1 MTVGVP
7 REIKD
12 QEYRVSMTPGGVSRL
27 VEAGQQVIVETGA
40 GEGSGY
46 SDSDYRNAGAVI
58 VPAASDAWG
67 AELVVKVKEPLPREY
82 GFLRPDLVLFTYLHL
97 AAERELTLEMVKR
110 GVTGIA
116 YETVELADGQLP
128 LLKPMSEVAGRLAVQ
143 TGAFYLEKLHGG
155 SGKLLGG
162 VAGVEPARVTIIGGG
177 IVGASAA
184 RVALGMGAEVT
195 VLDMNIDKLRHLEE
209 VLHERLIT
217 RSADPLSVE
226 EAVAEAD
233 LLVGAVL
240 VKGARTPRV
249 VTRRMVARMAKGERR
264 HRRLRRPGGVRRD
277 DPPDEALGPDLF
289 RRRHPALRGHQ
300 HARCRPQ
307 DKHCCPVQCHPSLC
321 GQAGRSRDT
330 GCACIESRPRK
341 GRECPPRQRDV
352 PGCRRG
358 LRNRVQAA
366 WVDRFGSF
374 GMAAQCRGSWEISS
388 KRRHSNHPE
397 S

>member
-12 QEYRVSMTPGGVSRL
+12 QEYRVSMTPGGVRQL
-27 VEAGQQVIVETGA
+27 VEAGHRVVVETSA
-40 GEGSGY
+40 GEGSGF
-46 SDSDYRNAGAVI
+46 SDSDYSNVGAVI

-67 AELVVKVKEPLPREY
+67 AELVVKVKEPLPGEY

-97 AAERELTLEMVKR
+97 AAERELTLELLNR

-162 VAGVEPARVTIIGGG
+162 VAGVEPARVTIIGAG

-217 RSADPLSVE
+217 RSADPLAVE

-249 VTRRMVARMAKGERR
+249 VTRRMVARMAKGSVVIDVSVDQGGCIETI
-264 HRRLRRPGGVRRD
+264 RPTKHSDPIYFVDGILHYGVTNMPGAVPRTSTA
-277 DPPDEALGPDLF
+277 ALSNATLPYVVKLATLGIPGALASNPDL
-289 RRRHPALRGHQ
+289 ARGVNVHRGNVSYR
-300 HARCRPQ
+300 AVAEAFGIEYRP
-307 DKHCCPVQCHPSLC
+307 L
-321 GQAGRSRDT
+321 G
-330 GCACIESRPRK
+330 
-341 GRECPPRQRDV
+341 
-352 PGCRRG
+352 
-358 LRNRVQAA
+358 
-366 WVDRFGSF
+366 
-374 GMAAQCRGSWEISS
+374 
-388 KRRHSNHPE
+388 
-397 S
+397 